1 VALTAGEVVSARTQ
15 NGSSKLA
22 PPRTARTAS
31 RRYRVTPD
39 PRGVAASWNDGVEA
53 RFVYDQPISSEL
65 RELVSDA
72 ETEVV
77 AGFPLDVTGSLERS
91 TSQKT
96 AREPWPKASGGC
108 TCAASSSAL
117 TRPVRALAGY
127 VGDLPLIAPL

>member
-1 VALTAGEVVSARTQ
+1 VVSARTQ

-65 RELVSDA
+65 RELVSDT
-72 ETEVV
+72 ETEVM
-77 AGFPLDVTGSLERS
+77 AGFPPDVTGSPR
-91 TSQKT
+91 
-96 AREPWPKASGGC
+96 
-108 TCAASSSAL
+108 AAEVSL
-117 TRPVRALAGY
+117 RPG
-127 VGDLPLIAPL
+127 